1 MPNSNTI
8 IFTIPKENIS
18 NLRADLNKQ
27 VEAFLPLFSDVK
39 VSRPA
44 SHVLTQ
50 CNVALSE
57 FKTSKSY
64 ENVRQRIQD
73 WLKKGRGTSSAVGSK
88 LGNALANDVCLARPV
103 RLFGVV
109 VHNTA
114 EAVSAA
120 GFVGLVAGLLGESLA
135 YEIVPQGA
143 TLSRFI
149 AFKAIHTRLGPLVPK
164 VTSTATGFPSL
175 DAYTWQ
181 IKRVV
186 KSLVLPL
193 TSVRLVIGSDPTPHQ
208 VASLLSRLPVAEEDT
223 DGATPGQLESQFG
236 EFISAG
242 VADLSCLPHTEK
254 LDSFSELKTEDSV
267 DGPVLGQKNT
277 LTTSLFDT
285 VIDSGVEV
293 FARKVTLDKIHYH
306 CAPGT
311 NAYQFSAGSSEGR
324 TSYTFGGAEAILA
337 KEILVGE
344 AKAFFDRGEMISSKS
359 ETGDFDSAD
368 SVADVK
374 PDETVAVL
382 VQLRILAG
390 SVYAAGRR
398 AQSLALLMDSLV
410 KYDRLGLVDELSD
423 IMVRY
428 WPIAGTS
435 LLDLT
440 GSDVEV
446 QNPYDTLRGTAVAK
460 VNERIIDDSGLPTTS
475 KSDGDAL
482 GGTTIDV
489 HSTFDPRCNWKIFG
503 DLASKLS
510 KQIAKAQEKAKNGAV
525 SEDGLAMAIPD
536 VTEFEIRFA
545 SKTAK
550 VSQRLQQDSYEPTGL
565 VRDPMVDSTGRIE
578 SLRLISSISFSS
590 QGASV

>member
-27 VEAFLPLFSDVK
+27 VKAFLPLFSDAK

-64 ENVRQRIQD
+64 ENIRQRIQD
-73 WLKKGRGTSSAVGSK
+73 WLSSGRGTSSAVGSK
-88 LGNALANDVCLARPV
+88 LGNVLANDVSFARPV
-103 RLFGVV
+103 RLFGAIA
-109 VHNTA
+109 HNTA

-143 TLSRFI
+143 ALSRLI

-164 VTSTATGFPSL
+164 ATSTATGFPSL

-181 IKRVV
+181 VKRVV

-193 TSVRLVIGSDPTPHQ
+193 TSVRLVIGPDPTPHQ
-208 VASLLSRLPVAEEDT
+208 VASLLSRLPVTEEDI
-223 DGATPGQLESQFG
+223 DDASPGQLDSQFG
-236 EFISAG
+236 EFVSAG
-242 VADLSCLPHTEK
+242 MADLSCLPHTEK
-254 LDSFSELKTEDSV
+254 LDSFSKLKTEDNMS
-267 DGPVLGQKNT
+267 GPVLGQKNT

-285 VIDSGVEV
+285 IIDNGVEI
-293 FARKVTLDKIHYH
+293 FTRKVALGKIHYH
-306 CAPGT
+306 CAPG
-311 NAYQFSAGSSEGR
+311 ASMYQFSAGSPEGR
-324 TSYTFGGAEAILA
+324 TSYTYGGADAILA

-344 AKAFFDRGEMISSKS
+344 AKAFFDRGEMVSSGS
-359 ETGDFDSAD
+359 ETGDFDSAE
-368 SVADVK
+368 SVANVK
-374 PDETVAVL
+374 PDDAISVL

-390 SVYAAGRR
+390 STYAAGRR

-423 IMVRY
+423 VMIRY

-460 VNERIIDDSGLPTTS
+460 VNERIIDDSGLPATS
-475 KSDGDAL
+475 KSDGDAV
-482 GGTTIDV
+482 GGTTVDV
-489 HSTFDPRCNWKIFG
+489 HSTFDPRCNWKVFG

-510 KQIAKAQEKAKNGAV
+510 EQVAKAQKKAKDGAV
-525 SEDGLAMAIPD
+525 SDDELAMAIPD
-536 VTEFEIRFA
+536 ITEFEIRFA

-565 VRDPMVDSTGRIE
+565 VRDPMVDSAGRIE
-578 SLRLISSISFSS
+578 SLRLISSVSFSS